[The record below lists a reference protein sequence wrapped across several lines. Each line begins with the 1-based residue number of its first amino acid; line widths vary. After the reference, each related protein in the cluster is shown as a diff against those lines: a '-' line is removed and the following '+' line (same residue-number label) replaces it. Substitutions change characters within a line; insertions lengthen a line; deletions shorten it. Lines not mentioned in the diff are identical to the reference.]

1 MINPGMNRYE
11 VVLNNQYFLREL
23 VTGITMEDS
32 LDEISYRATVHL
44 VLTQDWPG
52 AYPGQEIRIS
62 GIPFGGSDMVY
73 LLHPGVVWEEEFS
86 YTGTDKLSITVYDR
100 TIYLAKSEDE
110 YLLPAGQTASQRL
123 KKYAADWG
131 IPIGNI
137 PDTGVPL
144 AKAVY
149 RPQSIYSMIM
159 ADLKETVKKG
169 GKMYRPRMTPNGL
182 ELYELGSN
190 STVWV
195 FEINQNVESITQ
207 RRTLEGT
214 VTQVKVLGTEH
225 KAQDIDTSGMTL
237 EEIARRYA
245 VEGDEKLELP
255 SPLLAIEK
263 GETDRFGT
271 LQRVIQDSEIKTVA
285 QAREAARRMLSGVQ
299 ETFTVS
305 AIDVNTIRAGDKV
318 ELAGSGMELL
328 VMSVRHELGDPGHMT
343 MELATPD
350 YVRRRYYFDV

>member
-1 MINPGMNRYE
+1 MIHEGMNRYG
-11 VVLNNQYFLREL
+11 VVLDNLYDLSEL
-23 VTGITMEDS
+23 LAGVTLEES
-32 LDEISYRATVHL
+32 LDEIACRATVNL
-44 VLTQDWPG
+44 VLTSDWPG

-62 GIPFGGSDMVY
+62 GVPFGGADMAY
-73 LLHPGVVWEEEFS
+73 LLHPGVVWEEEFN
-86 YTGTDKLSITVYDR
+86 YAGTDKLSITVYDR

-131 IPIGNI
+131 IPVGNI

-149 RPQSIYSMIM
+149 RAQTLYSMVM
-159 ADLKETVKKG
+159 SDLKETVKKG
-169 GKMYRPRMTPNGL
+169 GKMYRPRMTPDGL

-190 STVWV
+190 PTVWV
-195 FEINQNVESITQ
+195 FELDRNVETITQ
-207 RRTLEGT
+207 RRTLEGA
-214 VTQVKVLGTEH
+214 VTQVKVLGAER
-225 KAQDIDTSGMTL
+225 QERDISTGGMTP
-237 EEIARRYA
+237 EEMERRYA
-245 VEGDEKLELP
+245 MDGDEKLELP
-255 SPLLAIEK
+255 SPVLAIEK
-263 GETDRFGT
+263 SETDRFGT
-271 LQRVIQDSEIKTVA
+271 LQKVFQDSEIQTVA

-318 ELAGSGMELL
+318 ELAGSGLELL

-350 YVRRRYYFDV
+350 YVQRRFYLDV